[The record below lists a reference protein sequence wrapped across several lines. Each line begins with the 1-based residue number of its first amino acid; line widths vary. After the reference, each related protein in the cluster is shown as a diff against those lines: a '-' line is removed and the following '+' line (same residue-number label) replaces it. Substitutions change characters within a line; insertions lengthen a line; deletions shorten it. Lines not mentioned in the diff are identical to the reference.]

1 MSEPKYKRILLKL
14 SGEALMG
21 DQQGGIDADTIHR
34 LAAEIDDLC
43 RAGVEVGLVILVQLK
58 VLTGGLP

>member
-21 DQQGGIDADTIHR
+21 NQSGGIDAGIIQR
-34 LAAEIDDLC
+34 LAGEIDDETLIQ
-43 RAGVEVGLVILVQLK
+43 RVQATFETLIQAWRDARER
-58 VLTGGLP
+58 

>member
-21 DQQGGIDADTIHR
+21 DDAFGINRGTIEWIVR
-34 LAAEIDDLC
+34 EVAALHW
-43 RAGVEVGLVILVQLK
+43 AGRVVLVASDRTHAAK
-58 VLTGGLP
+58 RT